1 MEHALNM
8 AEVIPMRCVGQD
20 WVMDDPGD
28 NAARSH
34 LLGVAARA
42 LNERGLIHGWRDE
55 DYASWGTVDQP
66 GLPGEQEWFRLERS
80 MFRYMGLRSHAV
92 HVNGFASDGG
102 IWRARRALTK
112 AVDPGLF
119 DNLAAGG
126 LAAGETVLTCAWR
139 ELYEE
144 AGLGPEHIARL
155 EPLGTV
161 LTERMEPQ
169 GWHSESLT
177 VFNAWLKPGVQP
189 VNQDGEVMQFDRV
202 DWSDILHDWRQHRWT
217 MDAACVMALAGQS

>member
-1 MEHALNM
+1 MVVLDAAVEQDVQGVTRRELAVSIGVR
-8 AEVIPMRCVGQD
+8 EVVP
-20 WVMDDPGD
+20 
-28 NAARSH
+28 NAA
-34 LLGVAARA
+34 AARA
-42 LNERGLIHGWRDE
+42 GRRRG
-55 DYASWGTVDQP
+55 
-66 GLPGEQEWFRLERS
+66 
-80 MFRYMGLRSHAV
+80 
-92 HVNGFASDGG
+92 
-102 IWRARRALTK
+102 ARRALTRRRRRVCHEV
-112 AVDPGLF
+112 AVGADFPRARARRARPDHDSDHLIEQPSIRADGVGEGRSHRRDLS
-119 DNLAAGG
+119 AARRARQ
-126 LAAGETVLTCAWR
+126 LPRRLVLCA
-139 ELYEE
+139 
-144 AGLGPEHIARL
+144 GPEHIARL